1 MTARIHTG
9 LESRAVTRR
18 LPQYREVIG
27 LYRRAFP
34 HEERLPLWHMRLM
47 ALRRDVGFRA
57 WLDDGVL
64 VGLTYTVDS
73 PAMVWLFYLAV
84 NDSIRSRGYGSR
96 ILSGVRR
103 HAAGRTVVLE
113 VEPLDDDAPN
123 IEQRRRRLAFYERG
137 GFALTGYRI
146 HEGDQSYSVMVDG
159 PFEPGAFRRLVHWF
173 TLGLR
178 PTSLMHE

>member
-1 MTARIHTG
+1 M
-9 LESRAVTRR
+9 
-18 LPQYREVIG
+18 
-27 LYRRAFP
+27 
-34 HEERLPLWHMRLM
+34 
-47 ALRRDVGFRA
+47 
-57 WLDDGVL
+57 
-64 VGLTYTVDS
+64 
-73 PAMVWLFYLAV
+73 
-84 NDSIRSRGYGSR
+84 
-96 ILSGVRR
+96 RR

-113 VEPLDDDAPN
+113 IEPLDDDAPN